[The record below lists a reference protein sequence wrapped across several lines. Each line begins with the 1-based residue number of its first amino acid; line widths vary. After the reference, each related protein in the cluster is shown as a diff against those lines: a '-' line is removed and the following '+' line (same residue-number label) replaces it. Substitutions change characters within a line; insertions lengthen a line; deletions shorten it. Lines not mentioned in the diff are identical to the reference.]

1 MAAKHA
7 LGPADIKK
15 ACLDPAS
22 VFDSPETV
30 EQHPELSRHK
40 KIEILRRWE
49 LDETNVDVAADEGM
63 PGGDSKLLRRIVLA
77 LERLGETSK

>member
-1 MAAKHA
+1 MAAKPG

-22 VFDSPETV
+22 VFDVPETV
-30 EQHPELSRHK
+30 ERHPDLSRDQ

-77 LERLGETSK
+77 LERLGATS

>member
-1 MAAKHA
+1 MPAKPA

-15 ACLDPAS
+15 ACLDPAA

-30 EQHPELSRHK
+30 ERHPDLTPAQK
-40 KIEILRRWE
+40 VEILRRWE
-49 LDETNVDVAADEGM
+49 LDETNVDVASDEGM

-77 LERLGETSK
+77 LERLGATG